1 MFSFKQQSVILID
14 ENINNE
20 NDVFGASILKYSASI
35 CAHTTQTINLY
46 CDINTSKPYQIDICF
61 KLYFR
66 DIDNELV
73 CKDVL
78 IATVSY
84 KTNNVHLQL
93 IEVPEQLRHQ
103 GLGILI
109 FESFIKLIEEI
120 SIKNHLC
127 IKKIQGSLGNGSNFT
142 PKYAKK
148 LYKHFHRYSYLE
160 DKHLYLNKK
169 HFKKNI
175 IEYIIK

>member
-1 MFSFKQQSVILID
+1 MFSLKQHSVILID
-14 ENINNE
+14 ENTNNE
-20 NDVFGASILKYSASI
+20 NDVFGDPILKYSATI
-35 CAHTTQTINLY
+35 CALTTQTINLY
-46 CDINTSKPYQIDICF
+46 CDIQTSNPYQIDICF

-66 DIDNELV
+66 DIDNDLV

-84 KTNNVHLQL
+84 KANNVHLQL
-93 IEVPEQLRHQ
+93 IEVPERLRNQ

-120 SIKNHLC
+120 STKNHLS

-148 LYKHFHRYSYLE
+148 LYKHFHKYSYLE

-169 HFKKNI
+169 CLKKYI
-175 IEYIIK
+175 IEYTIK